1 MTDFSDFFAECD
13 RAPRLNQLT
22 SFFASTAAGQ
32 NGMPTRNPAPDIRLL
47 PNERLL
53 HQYITLHEGR
63 QGHFD
68 KHYHCSIPYRLEEEY
83 RMALAL
89 LKYAENRANPLLLY
103 SLGTAEGTMARA
115 LSELSD
121 GKIRSL
127 CCSPNVENQSC
138 FLAYGDPNHSD
149 FFLGPFHRLTK
160 EHLCT
165 SSKFPETADGFDVVF
180 EDTTFQ
186 MYSANR
192 PKQIEFA
199 CHHLKDDGILIL
211 LEKFRD
217 RDPTEFARREWQKDF
232 GFKSRYFPA
241 SDIQTKG
248 ETVLSIMHENQ
259 VTLEEAMAALRLHL
273 RYAAVTW
280 NSGNFY
286 ALAASNS
293 QDNLKGY
300 LAAISPAA
308 IPSEYLYISG
318 SPHFLKL

>member
-22 SFFASTAAGQ
+22 SFFASTAAGET
-32 NGMPTRNPAPDIRLL
+32 GMPLRNPAPDIRLL

-53 HQYITLHEGR
+53 HQYISLHESR

-89 LKYAENRANPLLLY
+89 LKYAEKHTRPLLLY

-121 GKIRSL
+121 GKIKSL

-138 FLAYGDPNHSD
+138 FLAYGDPRHSD

-160 EHLCT
+160 EHLGF
-165 SSKFPETADGFDVVF
+165 SSKFPETAYGFDVVF

-192 PKQIEFA
+192 QKQIEFVR
-199 CHHLKDDGILIL
+199 HHLKDDGILIL
-211 LEKFRD
+211 LEKFRSSD
-217 RDPTEFARREWQKDF
+217 HAEFTRREKQKDF

-241 SDIQTKG
+241 SDIYIKG
-248 ETVLSIMHENQ
+248 EIVLSIMHENQ
-259 VTLEEAMAALRLHL
+259 VTLEDGIAALR
-273 RYAAVTW
+273 RCFRNAAVTW

-293 QDNLKGY
+293 AENLRAY
-300 LAAISPAA
+300 LAAMPPPA
-308 IPSEYLYISG
+308 IPDEYLYISG
-318 SPHFLKL
+318 IPQLLRI